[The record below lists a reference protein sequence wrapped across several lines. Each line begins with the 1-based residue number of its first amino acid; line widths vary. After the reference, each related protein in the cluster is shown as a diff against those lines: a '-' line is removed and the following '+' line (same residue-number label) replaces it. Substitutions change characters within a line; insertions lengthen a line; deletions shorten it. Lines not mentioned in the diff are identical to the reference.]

1 MIYYANLNQLHSM
14 QKRKVDV
21 VVVSDVHL
29 GTYGCHA
36 KELLEY
42 LNSVEPQTLVLNGD
56 IIDIWN
62 FRKHYWPD
70 SHMAVIKRIM
80 EFVASGVSVIY
91 LTGNHDELMR
101 RFSGLK
107 LGNFQLR
114 DRLVIE
120 LDGQKCWIF
129 HGDVFDVTMR
139 HSKWLAR
146 LGAVGYDILI
156 LINRFVNFLLE
167 KAGRGK
173 ISLSKRIKDSVKSA
187 ISFVDDFERTA
198 TDLAIENGYKYV
210 ICGHIHKPQ
219 IRNCSNDIG
228 SCTYLNSGDWVENLT
243 ALEYAN
249 SQWKLHRYQQA
260 VVVPLH
266 LHAVQSSKMNE
277 HSQKR
282 ELEVA

>member
-1 MIYYANLNQLHSM
+1 M

-114 DRLVIE
+114 DKVVMD

-260 VVVPLH
+260 AVVPLH

>member
-1 MIYYANLNQLHSM
+1 M

-21 VVVSDVHL
+21 VVISDVHL
-29 GTYGCHA
+29 GTFGCHA
-36 KELLEY
+36 KELLDY
-42 LNSVEPQTLVLNGD
+42 LNSIEPKSLILNGD
-56 IIDIWN
+56 IVDIWN

-70 SHMAVIKRIM
+70 SHMAIIKKIM
-80 EFVASGVSVIY
+80 EFVATGVSVMY
-91 LTGNHDELMR
+91 LTGNHDELLR

-107 LGNFQLR
+107 LGNFQLK
-114 DRLVIE
+114 DRIV
-120 LDGQKCWIF
+120 LDLNGEKCWIF

-146 LGAVGYDILI
+146 LGAVGYDMLI

-187 ISFVDDFERTA
+187 INFVDDFERTA

-219 IRNCSNDIG
+219 VRSYTNESG
-228 SCTYLNSGDWVENLT
+228 SCIYLNSGDWVENLT
-243 ALEYAN
+243 ALEFADA
-249 SQWKLHRYQQA
+249 QWSLHRYQQA
-260 VVVPLH
+260 AIVPLRIH
-266 LHAVQSSKMNE
+266 TP
-277 HSQKR
+277 SQPTNIGAPNLKR

>member
-1 MIYYANLNQLHSM
+1 M
-14 QKRKVDV
+14 QKRKVEV
-21 VVVSDVHL
+21 VVISDVHL

-42 LNSVEPQTLVLNGD
+42 LDSIEPQSLILNGD
-56 IIDIWN
+56 IVDIWN

-70 SHMAVIKRIM
+70 SHMAVIKKIM
-80 EFVASGVSVIY
+80 EFVATGVSVIY

-101 RFSGLK
+101 RFSGLR

-114 DRLVIE
+114 DRIVME
-120 LDGQKCWIF
+120 LNGEKCWIF

-146 LGAVGYDILI
+146 LGGVGYDILI

-167 KAGRGK
+167 KVGRGK

-219 IRNCSNDIG
+219 MRLCTNETG

-243 ALEYAN
+243 ALEYADA
-249 SQWKLHRYQQA
+249 QWKLHRYQQA
-260 VVVPLH
+260 AVLPLRIH
-266 LHAVQSSKMNE
+266 PLTQPSKVGDKNLK
-277 HSQKR
+277 H

>member
-1 MIYYANLNQLHSM
+1 
-14 QKRKVDV
+14 
-21 VVVSDVHL
+21 
-29 GTYGCHA
+29 
-36 KELLEY
+36 LEY
-42 LNSVEPQTLVLNGD
+42 LDSIEPQSLILNGD
-56 IIDIWN
+56 IVDIWN

-70 SHMAVIKRIM
+70 SHMAIIKKIM
-80 EFVASGVSVIY
+80 EFVATGVSVIY

-101 RFSGLK
+101 RFSGLR

-114 DRLVIE
+114 DRIVMDLNGE
-120 LDGQKCWIF
+120 KCWIF

-146 LGAVGYDILI
+146 LGGVGYDILI
-156 LINRFVNFLLE
+156 MINRFVNFLLE
-167 KAGRGK
+167 KIGRGK

-219 IRNCSNDIG
+219 VRLCTNETG

-243 ALEYAN
+243 ALEYVDA
-249 SQWKLHRYQQA
+249 QWSLHRHQHA
-260 VVVPLH
+260 AVVPLRIH
-266 LHAVQSSKMNE
+266 PSTGPSKIDDKNL
-277 HSQKR
+277 KR